1 MILMKRKCII
11 EYFEKGLTRREIG
24 KRCDC
29 SHSTVV
35 KFLQKNYPKDKY
47 REINNKKKYSRN
59 MKYTLWNSKICRY
72 KRYRFHKR
80 PLCFWYGNKYV
91 PIGYFDDF
99 VTVEIINELVEES
112 L

>member
-11 EYFEKGLTRREIG
+11 EYFEKGLTMREIG
-24 KRCDC
+24 KRCEC
-29 SHSTVV
+29 SHSTVE
-35 KFLQKNYPKDKY
+35 KFLQKNYPNDKY

-72 KRYRFHKR
+72 KRYRFDKR
-80 PLCFWYGNKYV
+80 PFCFWYGNKYV